1 MAKLTWNGSYGF
13 DLSFLNLS
21 NVTYGSSYATTFT
34 SFIAYYGSRS
44 TRDEFHGSG
53 FTYDADGVPISG
65 TVTSYANYENGRL
78 TGSISDMNLSA
89 TALVNAASTYSTR
102 DDIALYKAAL
112 RGNDQ
117 ITGGRAD
124 DRLEGFGG
132 NDKITG
138 GRGADMLYGGT
149 GADTFVFKSIRDS
162 GPTSDDCDF
171 IMDFSTRQ
179 RDKIDLSAI
188 DANLSRKGNQAF
200 SFIGAKEFGAKAG
213 ELRYEK
219 LESYTVVEGDVNGD
233 GVADFSIALK
243 GVHSLS
249 KSYFVL

>member
-21 NVTYGSSYATTFT
+21 NVTYGSSYTTTFT
-34 SFIAYYGSRS
+34 SFIAYYGSRA

-53 FTYDADGVPISG
+53 FTYDADGIPTGG

-78 TGSISDMNLSA
+78 LGSISGMSLSA
-89 TALVNAASTYSTR
+89 TALVKAASTYSTR
-102 DDIALYKAAL
+102 DDMALYKAAL

-138 GRGADMLYGGT
+138 GRGAD
-149 GADTFVFKSIRDS
+149 TFVFKSIRDS

-179 RDKIDLSAI
+179 KDRIDLSAI

-243 GVHSLS
+243 GIHTLS
-249 KSYFVL
+249 KSYFIL